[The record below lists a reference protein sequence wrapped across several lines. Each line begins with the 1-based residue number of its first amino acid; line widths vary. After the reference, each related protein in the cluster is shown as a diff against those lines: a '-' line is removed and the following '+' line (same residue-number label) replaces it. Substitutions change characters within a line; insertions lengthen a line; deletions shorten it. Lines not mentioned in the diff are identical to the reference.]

1 MYLKGIYDAS
11 NVPGFALGSTMM
23 GFSIIAKEAGFNF
36 WFSSIGIGSEF
47 TAISEFDTDLCFG
60 FANFGHLSADLYSFK
75 KNEPN

>member
-36 WFSSIGIGSEF
+36 WMVMLT
-47 TAISEFDTDLCFG
+47 TATVWGCQGKSRLQVYMQ
-60 FANFGHLSADLYSFK
+60 L
-75 KNEPN
+75 EPHFF